1 MGEGMTDIDDETDDC
16 KHHDG
21 KNHIM
26 CKIFDMSCAMFHT
39 RIYCHKD
46 GKCCYYEKKVKT

>member
-1 MGEGMTDIDDETDDC
+1 MTDIDDETDDC